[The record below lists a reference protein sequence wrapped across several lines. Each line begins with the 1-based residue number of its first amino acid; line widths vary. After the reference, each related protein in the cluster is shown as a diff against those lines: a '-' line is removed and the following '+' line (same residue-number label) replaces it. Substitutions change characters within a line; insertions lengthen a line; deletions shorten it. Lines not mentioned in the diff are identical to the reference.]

1 MELRLKPDLQA
12 KLDRWTAETGRPADE
27 LVEEAIAGYFEELA
41 QVRGMLDGRYDDLT
55 SGRVR
60 PIDGAEA
67 LARLREKSKARRSD
81 QRG

>member
-41 QVRGMLDGRYDDLT
+41 EVRGMLDGRYDDLT

-67 LARLREKSKARRSD
+67 LARLREKSKARRTD